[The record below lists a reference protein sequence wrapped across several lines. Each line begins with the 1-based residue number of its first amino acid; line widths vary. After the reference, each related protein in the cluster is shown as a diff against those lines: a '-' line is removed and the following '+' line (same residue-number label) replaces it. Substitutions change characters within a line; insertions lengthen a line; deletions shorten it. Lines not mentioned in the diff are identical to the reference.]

1 MAVLACRVVFGT
13 TLLVF
18 GVLLL
23 GANNGRTAGVIACA
37 GGIWGILAS
46 LREGIWID
54 EQGVAVRGALTTRRL
69 PWANIA
75 SFSMDESAWPAYCL
89 LIHLRNGRAV
99 KVKALL
105 KPRFGPKAKYR
116 SWILEELNEALAKT
130 TLPAPPDAHMS

>member
-37 GGIWGILAS
+37 GGIWGVLAS

-54 EQGVAVRGALTTRRL
+54 EQGSPCGVPSLPGGGPGPTSRR
-69 PWANIA
+69 
-75 SFSMDESAWPAYCL
+75 SAWTDL
-89 LIHLRNGRAV
+89 LGQHTASSYTSETVGR
-99 KVKALL
+99 
-105 KPRFGPKAKYR
+105 
-116 SWILEELNEALAKT
+116 
-130 TLPAPPDAHMS
+130 